1 MPGDSSLTNWAGNIA
16 FAAAR
21 VHRPDSVAELRKIVS
36 ASRKVR
42 ALGTGHCFNHIA
54 DTPEDLIAV
63 GGLPNVVEIDTAA
76 GTASVSAGLRYAE
89 VAEHLHRAGFAL
101 PNLASLPH
109 ISIAGACAT
118 GTHGSGD
125 RNGGLATAV
134 SALRFV
140 TADGDLA
147 ELSRRDDPERFPGA
161 VVSLGA
167 LGVVTRMTL
176 DLVPAFDVAQYV
188 YLGLGLDRLAANFAT
203 VSGAAYS
210 VSVFTKWAGGE
221 GAAEGAVW
229 LKRRLRAG
237 AAAVDGTDGD
247 DDSWAAAPEWLGAR
261 LATSQQHP
269 IPQMPAGFCT
279 QQGGVPGP
287 WQERLPHFRSEF
299 TPSAGEE
306 LQSEFLLPREHAPQ
320 AIGALLTLGERIAPV
335 LQISEI
341 RTVAGDDLWLS
352 PSYGRDSVAFHFTWV
367 KDAAAVTPVVGAI
380 EDVLLPLG
388 ARPHWGKVFTVE
400 PAKIADGYERAQD
413 FRRLMDEYDPGGK
426 FRNAYIDALF
436 PAG

>member
-1 MPGDSSLTNWAGNIA
+1 MPGDSSLTNWAGNVA

-21 VHRPDSVAELRKIVS
+21 VHNPDSIAELRKIVS

-63 GGLPNVVEIDTAA
+63 GGLPNVVEIDTAG

-161 VVSLGA
+161 VVNLGA

-176 DLVPAFDVAQYV
+176 DLVPAFEVAQYV
-188 YLGLGLDRLAANFAT
+188 YLGLALDRLAANFPA

-210 VSVFTKWAGGE
+210 VSVFTKWAGGD
-221 GAAEGAVW
+221 GAVW
-229 LKRRLRAG
+229 LKRRLRPG
-237 AAAVDGTDGD
+237 ASAAQDGD
-247 DDSWAAAPEWLGAR
+247 GDEAVAPEWLGAR
-261 LATSQQHP
+261 LATTQQHP

-287 WQERLPHFRSEF
+287 WHERLPHFRPEF

-367 KDAAAVTPVVGAI
+367 KDAAAVTPVVGAV
-380 EDVLLPLG
+380 EDLLLPLG
-388 ARPHWGKVFTVE
+388 ARPHWGKVFTAQ
-400 PAKIADGYERAQD
+400 PAKVVAGYERAQD
-413 FRRLMDEYDPGGK
+413 FRRLMDEFDPGGK
-426 FRNAYIDALF
+426 FRNAYVEAFF
-436 PAG
+436 PTA